1 MKYSVK
7 RYNQVYKP
15 KSAFTYKT
23 SASALFLARD
33 MKHSE
38 HFVPGLVGAHYAKT
52 KTHPELPGRETFLN
66 FPQSRFFQITQVKL
80 KRLLGNFIKSGVF
93 DDIHHFLKVITI
105 FTVHYLFV

>member
-15 KSAFTYKT
+15 KSAFTNKT

-38 HFVPGLVGAHYAKT
+38 HFVPGLVGAHYAK
-52 KTHPELPGRETFLN
+52 KNPP
-66 FPQSRFFQITQVKL
+66 
-80 KRLLGNFIKSGVF
+80 
-93 DDIHHFLKVITI
+93 
-105 FTVHYLFV
+105 